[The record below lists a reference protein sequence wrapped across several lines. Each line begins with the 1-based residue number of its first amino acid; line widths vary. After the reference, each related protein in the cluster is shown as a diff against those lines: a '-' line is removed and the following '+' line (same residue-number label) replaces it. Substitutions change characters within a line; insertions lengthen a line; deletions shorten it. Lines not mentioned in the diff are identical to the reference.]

1 MPKGRQGHQGHN
13 MPRQKTHSGAAK
25 RFRRTSSGFKH
36 RGGHRNHNL
45 SKRSTR
51 QKRQCRGLK
60 PLASG
65 DEVLVRKLLPGKAR

>member
-1 MPKGRQGHQGHN
+1 

-25 RFRRTSSGFKH
+25 RFRRTSNGFKH

-51 QKRQCRGLK
+51 QKRQGRSLK
-60 PLASG
+60 PLAHE
-65 DEVLVRKLLPGKAR
+65 DEASVRKLLPGKAR